1 MKCEEFAC
9 SATEQVIDIELSERS
24 PPELAGAYHALCA
37 MLLIRT
43 ALAMGK
49 TANALRC
56 RKGEI
61 AQKVAAERWIEG
73 GRGVLSFREVCE
85 AFDMDPDTA
94 KRRIRDHA
102 ASELGGSINR
112 RKRPRTHLVFGRT
125 CDACRRRPVSGR
137 KTQTA
142 C

>member
-1 MKCEEFAC
+1 MKAAEFAC
-9 SATEQVIDIELSERS
+9 PAMEQVIDIELADRS
-24 PPELAGAYHALCA
+24 PPELSGAYHALCA

-49 TANALRC
+49 TADALRC

-61 AQKVAAERWIEG
+61 SQKVAAEQWIEG
-73 GRGVLSFREVCE
+73 EHGVLTFREVCE

-125 CDACRRRPVSGR
+125 NDACRRPVSGR
-137 KTQTA
+137 QTQTS